1 MNQGTTILS
10 QVFSFFDYEIFRS
23 CVRKY
28 QGDHRVRSLS
38 CWEQFLAMSFAQL
51 TWRESLRDIEVSLAA
66 HRSQLYHSGFRS
78 PIKRS
83 TLADANEQ
91 RDWRIYAEFAQHL
104 IHIARPLYAGTDL
117 GITLDATLYALDSTV
132 IDLCLALFPWAPYQ
146 RSKAAIKLHTL
157 LDLKSSIPAL
167 IDITD
172 WRGHDSWALDQI
184 IVEPGCFIVMD
195 RNYGDFRRLHR
206 LHQSM
211 AFFVLRSKSN
221 LQYRRRCSHPIN
233 RSTGVRSD
241 QTILLTGVDTHQ
253 YFPSPLRRVSYYAS
267 DTKKHLV
274 FITNNFAISA
284 ETVAAIYHQRWQVEL
299 FFKWIKQHLR
309 IKRFF
314 GTSPN
319 AVKTQIWISV
329 AVYVLIAIIKK
340 QMGLS
345 HSLYTILQILSTS
358 LFDKTPVQL
367 VFQRYED
374 NSGFDDD
381 RKQLKLFDIKPEAS
395 GTLPYFPIIH
405 GKILL

>member
-1 MNQGTTILS
+1 MNQGTTILA
-10 QVFSFFDYEIFRS
+10 QLFAFLDYDVFRS
-23 CVRKY
+23 FVRKY
-28 QGDHRVRSLS
+28 HGDYRVRHLS

-51 TWRESLRDIEVSLAA
+51 TWRESLRDIEVSLSA
-66 HRSQLYHSGFRS
+66 HRHQLYHSGFRS

-83 TLADANEQ
+83 SLADANEN

-104 IHIARPLYAGTDL
+104 IQIARPLYAGTDL
-117 GITLDATLYALDSTV
+117 GFTLDASVYALDSTV
-132 IDLCLALFPWAPYQ
+132 IDLCLQLFPWAPYQ

-172 WRGHDSWALDQI
+172 WRGHDSWILDRM

-195 RNYGDFRRLHR
+195 RNYCDFRRLYG

-211 AFFVLRSKSN
+211 AFFVVRAKKN
-221 LQYRRRCSHPIN
+221 LHYRRCRSNPID
-233 RSTGVRSD
+233 RATGVRSD
-241 QTILLTGVDTHQ
+241 QIIVLTGRDTQ
-253 YFPSPLRRVSYYAS
+253 YFFPAHLRRVSFYAE
-267 DTKKHLV
+267 DTKKHMV
-274 FITNNFAISA
+274 FFTNNFTVAPQ
-284 ETVAAIYHQRWQVEL
+284 TVAAIYHQRWKVEL

-329 AVYVLIAIIKK
+329 SVYVLIAIIKK
-340 QMGLS
+340 QLRLP

-367 VFQRYED
+367 VFQRYDEKS
-374 NSGFDDD
+374 NPGDDG
-381 RKQLKLFDIKPEAS
+381 KQLHLFDI
-395 GTLPYFPIIH
+395 
-405 GKILL
+405 